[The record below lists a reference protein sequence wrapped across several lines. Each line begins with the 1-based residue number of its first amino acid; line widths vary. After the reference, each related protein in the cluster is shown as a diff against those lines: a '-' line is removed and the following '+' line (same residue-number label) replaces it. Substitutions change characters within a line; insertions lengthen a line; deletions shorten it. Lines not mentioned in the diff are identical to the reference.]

1 MLPLESSALDD
12 PPPVEDGG
20 LESSEDDERDDEG
33 ETPGVQHEPD
43 RRRVYGWHAAP
54 VTVVQDG
61 RLVHQVI
68 EVGEAG
74 PVDVH
79 REGDDQGHDPGQG
92 DQEGDCGHLPL
103 GGVVDGLEDCVAPV

>member
-1 MLPLESSALDD
+1 M
-12 PPPVEDGG
+12 
-20 LESSEDDERDDEG
+20 
-33 ETPGVQHEPD
+33 
-43 RRRVYGWHAAP
+43 
-54 VTVVQDG
+54 
-61 RLVHQVI
+61 I